1 MSSDNYYLVW
11 HRDGAFYVTME
22 FASSDDPAD
31 FDTDFADKFD
41 TYEEAMDY
49 AESEYSEYGVLVHE
63 SASSL

>member
-22 FASSDDPAD
+22 FASNDDPAD
-31 FDTDFADKFD
+31 FDPDFARQFD
-41 TYEEAMDY
+41 TLEDAMTW
-49 AESEYSEYGVLVHE
+49 AESEYSEYGVFMDE